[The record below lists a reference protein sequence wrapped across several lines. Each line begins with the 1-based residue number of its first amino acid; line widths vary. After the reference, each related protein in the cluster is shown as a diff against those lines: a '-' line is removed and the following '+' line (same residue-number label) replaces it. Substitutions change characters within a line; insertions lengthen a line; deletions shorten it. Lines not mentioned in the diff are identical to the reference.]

1 MKHFVVRTGL
11 VLAVLMLCISGCM
24 RSEADADHT
33 AALQAYIAEL
43 EVIHTAEGHFFSQ
56 NAAADVSVRVGALA
70 EDGRQAEAFLCVTD
84 ARTPLLLSL
93 GLFDRHVVSSG
104 SLYTADLDADGV
116 DEIVYSGERTGNGGT
131 VACVYRVAA
140 DGIRLMFDANDEAH
154 AYGYTYTFA
163 KGKKLLICNE
173 QVSYTAE
180 QDLSG
185 VFQADVFDADGLPK
199 GTAIVDFQTGDARLA
214 VIDAAG
220 TPALQYMQYVVV
232 GNTASLGCVL
242 TTLRYN
248 AQTAAFEV
256 TQAQYVSDG
265 YFSWDSLLPGGSAVC
280 VYQDGT

>member
-11 VLAVLMLCISGCM
+11 ALAVLMLCLFGCA
-24 RSEADADHT
+24 RGEADADYT
-33 AALQAYIAEL
+33 AALQARIAEL

-56 NAAADVSVRVGALA
+56 NATADISVRVEALA
-70 EDGRQAEAFLCVTD
+70 EDGRQAEVFLCVTD

-116 DEIVYSGERTGNGGT
+116 DEIVYSGECTGNGGT

-185 VFQADVFDADGLPK
+185 AFQADVFDADGLPK
-199 GTAIVDFQTGDARLA
+199 ETAIVDFQTGDARLA

-220 TPALQYMQYVVV
+220 APALQYMQYVVAE
-232 GNTASLGCVL
+232 GNVHLGCAL

-265 YFSWDSLLPGGSAVC
+265 YFGWDSLLPDSGAVC

>member
-1 MKHFVVRTGL
+1 MKHFTTWTGL

-104 SLYTADLDADGV
+104 SLYTA
-116 DEIVYSGERTGNGGT
+116 
-131 VACVYRVAA
+131 
-140 DGIRLMFDANDEAH
+140 
-154 AYGYTYTFA
+154 
-163 KGKKLLICNE
+163 
-173 QVSYTAE
+173 
-180 QDLSG
+180 
-185 VFQADVFDADGLPK
+185 
-199 GTAIVDFQTGDARLA
+199 
-214 VIDAAG
+214 
-220 TPALQYMQYVVV
+220 
-232 GNTASLGCVL
+232 SLGCVL